1 MSEFKNL
8 KIAIAS
14 GKGGTGKTI
23 FSTNF
28 FYTLRHLNQ
37 EITLVDCDAEEPN
50 DLLFFETKEVN
61 RFDVIQNIPII
72 DTNRCT
78 FCSKCH
84 DICNYHAIL
93 SIPKFNLIQV
103 IDELCHSCGACLYAC
118 DSNAIHEKES
128 VIGKITMEQYDE
140 RLMIVEAKS
149 NVGLYSPVPV
159 IKSALKIAGN
169 EGVII
174 YDAPPGCSCSF
185 IQTIVPADYVILVTE
200 PTLFGLS
207 DLKQTVETLKSLNKN
222 FGVII
227 NRMRDDYIIHD
238 YLQEESIPLLLEIP
252 FKKEIAE
259 LYSKGSLFVKTF
271 PEWEIK
277 FLRIFSEINKKYGN
291 SNH

>member
-28 FYTLRHLNQ
+28 FYTLRYLKQ
-37 EITLVDCDAEEPN
+37 EVILVDCDAEEPN
-50 DLLFFETKEVN
+50 DLLFFETKDFEI
-61 RFDVIQNIPII
+61 FDVIQSIPII
-72 DTNRCT
+72 DQTICT

-84 DICNYHAIL
+84 DICNYHAII
-93 SIPKFNLIQV
+93 SIPKFKLIQV
-103 IDELCHSCGACLYAC
+103 VDELCHSCGACLYAC
-118 DSNAIHEKES
+118 EDNAIHEKES
-128 VIGKITMEQYDE
+128 VIGQIKTVQLMDE
-140 RLMIVEAKS
+140 LTIIEAKS
-149 NVGLYSPVPV
+149 VVGLYSPVPV
-159 IKSALKIAGN
+159 IKSALKVAGN

-185 IQTIVPADYVILVTE
+185 IQTVEPADFVILVTE

-207 DLKQTVETLKSLNKN
+207 DLKQTVETLRILKKN
-222 FGVII
+222 FGVVI
-227 NRMRDDYIIHD
+227 NRMSDDYIIHK
-238 YLQEESIPLLLEIP
+238 YLEEESIPLLLEIP

-259 LYSKGSLFVKTF
+259 EYSKGSLFIKTY
-271 PEWEIK
+271 PEWEIE
-277 FLRIFSEINKKYGN
+277 FLKIFSEINKKYGN